1 MAIKTET
8 TDKLIHTFS
17 DAGFTIL
24 QTSTG
29 IEYADAWDL
38 KTNPQEYTETENP
51 LEPENPETETEPEP
65 VVES

>member
-8 TDKLIHTFS
+8 TDKFIRTFS

-38 KTNPQEYTETENP
+38 KDRPQEYTETENP

>member
-1 MAIKTET
+1 MAIVTEEK
-8 TDKLIHTFS
+8 DKFIHTFS

-65 VVES
+65 VKEK

>member
-8 TDKLIHTFS
+8 TDKFIHTFS

-24 QTSTG
+24 QVSTG

-38 KTNPQEYTETENP
+38 KTNPQEYTETEHP
-51 LEPENPETETEPEP
+51 IDAGENEDPETE
-65 VVES
+65 ESKED

>member
-8 TDKLIHTFS
+8 TDKFIHTFS

-29 IEYADAWDL
+29 TEYADAWDL
-38 KTNPQEYTETENP
+38 KTNPQEYTETKNKIK
-51 LEPENPETETEPEP
+51 TEPT
-65 VVES
+65 VEE

>member
-1 MAIKTET
+1 MAIKTEI
-8 TDKLIHTFS
+8 TDKFIHTYS

-24 QTSTG
+24 QVSTG

-38 KTNPQEYTETENP
+38 KDRPQEYTETENP

-65 VVES
+65 VKEK

>member
-1 MAIKTET
+1 MAIKTEENE
-8 TDKLIHTFS
+8 KFIHTYS

-51 LEPENPETETEPEP
+51 LEPEKSDTNEE
-65 VVES
+65 

>member
-38 KTNPQEYTETENP
+38 KDRPQEYTETENP
-51 LEPENPETETEPEP
+51 LEPENPETE
-65 VVES
+65 ESKED